1 MDLGVL
7 ITAGIGIVTTFCS
20 AFFTFIFSKKKYNA
34 EVDSTQI
41 ANMKASLDIYQDMV
55 KDLGRKLDL
64 YSKIVD
70 KNKSE
75 VIRLKSV
82 VIKMIGKICT
92 IESCKNRCPY
102 SNSELDDLF
111 KLLDFDTDETDYKEN
126 YSKE

>member
-20 AFFTFIFSKKKYNA
+20 ALFTFLFTRRKYNA

-41 ANMKASLDIYQDMV
+41 ANMQASLDIYQDMV
-55 KDLGRKLDL
+55 RDLGRKLDL

-70 KNKSE
+70 KNKAE
-75 VIRLKSV
+75 VMRLKSV

-92 IESCKNRCPY
+92 VESCKNRCPY
-102 SNSELDDLF
+102 SDSELDDLF
-111 KLLDFDTDETDYKEN
+111 RLLDFDTDETDYKEN
-126 YSKE
+126 YNKE

>member
-7 ITAGIGIVTTFCS
+7 ITAGIGTFTTFCS
-20 AFFTFIFSKKKYNA
+20 ALFTFLFTRRKYNA
-34 EVDSTQI
+34 EVDGTQI

-102 SNSELDDLF
+102 SDSELDDLF
-111 KLLDFDTDETDYKEN
+111 RLLDFDTDETDYKEN
-126 YSKE
+126 YNKE

>member
-7 ITAGIGIVTTFCS
+7 ITAGIGTLTTFCS
-20 AFFTFIFSKKKYNA
+20 ALFTFLFTRRKYNA

-70 KNKSE
+70 KNKAE
-75 VIRLKSV
+75 VMRLKSV

-102 SNSELDDLF
+102 SDSELDDLF

-126 YSKE
+126 YNKE

>member
-7 ITAGIGIVTTFCS
+7 ITAGIGTLTTFCS
-20 AFFTFIFSKKKYNA
+20 ALFTFLFTRRKYNA

-41 ANMKASLDIYQDMV
+41 SNMKASLDIYQDMV

-102 SNSELDDLF
+102 SDSELDDLF
-111 KLLDFDTDETDYKEN
+111 RLLDFDTDETDYKEN
-126 YSKE
+126 YNKE

>member
-7 ITAGIGIVTTFCS
+7 ITAGIGVVTTFCS
-20 AFFTFIFSKKKYNA
+20 AFFTFLFSKKKYNA

-102 SNSELDDLF
+102 SDSELDDLF

-126 YSKE
+126 YNKE

>member
-20 AFFTFIFSKKKYNA
+20 ALFTFLFTRRKYNA

-102 SNSELDDLF
+102 SDSELDDLF
-111 KLLDFDTDETDYKEN
+111 RLLDFDIDETDYKEN
-126 YSKE
+126 YNKE

>member
-20 AFFTFIFSKKKYNA
+20 ALFTFLFTRRKYNA

-41 ANMKASLDIYQDMV
+41 ANMKESLDIYQDMV

-102 SNSELDDLF
+102 SDSELDDLF
-111 KLLDFDTDETDYKEN
+111 RLLDFDIDETDYKEDYN
-126 YSKE
+126 KE

>member
-7 ITAGIGIVTTFCS
+7 ITAGIGTVTTFCS

-34 EVDSTQI
+34 EVDSTRI
-41 ANMKASLDIYQDMV
+41 SNMQASLDIYQDMV

-70 KNKSE
+70 KNKAE
-75 VIRLKSV
+75 VMKLKSV

-92 IESCKNRCPY
+92 VESCKSRCPY
-102 SNSELDDLF
+102 SDTELDDLF
-111 KLLDFDTDETDYKEN
+111 KLLDLDTDETDYKEN
-126 YSKE
+126 YNKE

>member
-20 AFFTFIFSKKKYNA
+20 ALFTFLFSKKKYNA

-41 ANMKASLDIYQDMV
+41 ANMKASLDIYQDIV

-102 SNSELDDLF
+102 SDSELDDLF
-111 KLLDFDTDETDYKEN
+111 RLLDFDTDETDYKEN
-126 YSKE
+126 YNKE

>member
-20 AFFTFIFSKKKYNA
+20 ALFTFLFSKKKYNA

-41 ANMKASLDIYQDMV
+41 SNMQASLDIYQDMV
-55 KDLGRKLDL
+55 KDLVKKLEL

-70 KNKSE
+70 KNKAE
-75 VIRLKSV
+75 VMRLTSV

-102 SNSELDDLF
+102 SDSELDDLF
-111 KLLDFDTDETDYKEN
+111 RLLDFDTDETDYKEN
-126 YSKE
+126 YNKE

>member
-20 AFFTFIFSKKKYNA
+20 ALFTFLFTRRKYNA

-102 SNSELDDLF
+102 SDSELDDLF
-111 KLLDFDTDETDYKEN
+111 RLLDFDTDETDYKEN
-126 YSKE
+126 CNKE

>member
-7 ITAGIGIVTTFCS
+7 ITAGIGTVTTFCS
-20 AFFTFIFSKKKYNA
+20 ALFTFLFTRRKYNA

-41 ANMKASLDIYQDMV
+41 SNMKASLDIYQDMV

-102 SNSELDDLF
+102 SDSELDDLF
-111 KLLDFDTDETDYKEN
+111 RLLDFDTDETDYKEN
-126 YSKE
+126 YNKE

>member
-20 AFFTFIFSKKKYNA
+20 ALFTFLFTRRKYNA

-55 KDLGRKLDL
+55 KDLGKKLDL

-102 SNSELDDLF
+102 SDSELDDLF
-111 KLLDFDTDETDYKEN
+111 RLLDFDTDETDYKEN
-126 YSKE
+126 YNKE

>member
-7 ITAGIGIVTTFCS
+7 ITAGIGTLTTFCS
-20 AFFTFIFSKKKYNA
+20 ALFTFLFTRRKYNA

-41 ANMKASLDIYQDMV
+41 SNMKASLDIYQDMV

-70 KNKSE
+70 KNKAE
-75 VIRLKSV
+75 VMRLKSV

-102 SNSELDDLF
+102 SDSELDDLF

-126 YSKE
+126 YNKE

>member
-20 AFFTFIFSKKKYNA
+20 ALFTFIFTRRKYNA

-102 SNSELDDLF
+102 SDSELDDLF

-126 YSKE
+126 YNKE

>member
-20 AFFTFIFSKKKYNA
+20 ALFTFLFTRRKYNA

-41 ANMKASLDIYQDMV
+41 SNMKASLDIYQDMV

-70 KNKSE
+70 KNKAE

-92 IESCKNRCPY
+92 VESCKNRCPY
-102 SNSELDDLF
+102 SDTELDDLF
-111 KLLDFDTDETDYKEN
+111 RLLDFDTDETDYKEN
-126 YSKE
+126 YNKE

>member
-20 AFFTFIFSKKKYNA
+20 ALFTFLFTRRKYNA
-34 EVDSTQI
+34 EVDSAQI
-41 ANMKASLDIYQDMV
+41 ANMKTSLDIYQDMV

-102 SNSELDDLF
+102 SDSELDDLF
-111 KLLDFDTDETDYKEN
+111 RLLDFDIDETDYKEN
-126 YSKE
+126 YNKE

>member
-7 ITAGIGIVTTFCS
+7 ITAGIGTVTTFCS

-34 EVDSTQI
+34 EVDSTRI
-41 ANMKASLDIYQDMV
+41 SNMQASLDIYQDMV

-70 KNKSE
+70 KNKAE
-75 VIRLKSV
+75 VIKLKSV

-92 IESCKNRCPY
+92 VESCKSRCPY
-102 SNSELDDLF
+102 SDTELDDLF

-126 YSKE
+126 YNKE

>member
-20 AFFTFIFSKKKYNA
+20 ALFTFLFTRRKYNA

-41 ANMKASLDIYQDMV
+41 SNMKASLDIYQDMV

-64 YSKIVD
+64 YSKVVD
-70 KNKSE
+70 KNKAE
-75 VIRLKSV
+75 VMRLKSV

-92 IESCKNRCPY
+92 VESCKNRCPY
-102 SNSELDDLF
+102 SDTELDELF
-111 KLLDFDTDETDYKEN
+111 RLLDFDTDETDYKEN
-126 YSKE
+126 YNKE

>member
-7 ITAGIGIVTTFCS
+7 ITAGIGTVPTFCS

-34 EVDSTQI
+34 EVDSTRI
-41 ANMKASLDIYQDMV
+41 SNMQASLDIYQDMV

-70 KNKSE
+70 KNKAE
-75 VIRLKSV
+75 VMKLKSV

-102 SNSELDDLF
+102 SDTELDDLF
-111 KLLDFDTDETDYKEN
+111 KLLDFDTDETNYKEN
-126 YSKE
+126 YNKE